1 MNLKSYDFDNTKIK
15 IKFDIRCSELLKH
28 NITRGLHL
36 FIKTNVIVP
45 NSNERETIRKYNI

>member
-1 MNLKSYDFDNTKIK
+1 MNLRSYDFDNTKVK
-15 IKFDIRCSELLKH
+15 IRFAILCSELLKH

-45 NSNERETIRKYNI
+45 NSNERETIRKCNI